1 MNAREEFAGR
11 FRELQPKFAQ
21 LHANILEPTGLTLSQ
36 YALLNQLLLLGSV
49 SMTEISSRLRI
60 TKPAVTN
67 LVDRL
72 EEKKFL
78 KRIPHPQDRRI
89 ILLEVLPKGRKILT
103 GIQAAILGM
112 LLEAYDQFDSTE
124 HKVISRFYAALSK
137 TMDVFLLR
145 TQNEK

>member
-78 KRIPHPQDRRI
+78 RRIPHPQDRRI

-103 GIQAAILGM
+103 RIQAAILGM
-112 LLEAYDQFDSTE
+112 LLEAYDQFDGTE
-124 HKVISRFYAALSK
+124 HKVISRFYAAISK

-145 TQNEK
+145 